1 MRHELYQFMR
11 KIQGSNLLY
20 QTFQSVLVSRKFF
33 KRVMKKYTLNI
44 RGNEI
49 CFMSLGELPFI
60 HVESLIID

>member
-33 KRVMKKYTLNI
+33 KRVVKKYTLNI

-49 CFMSLGELPFI
+49 YFMSLGELPFI